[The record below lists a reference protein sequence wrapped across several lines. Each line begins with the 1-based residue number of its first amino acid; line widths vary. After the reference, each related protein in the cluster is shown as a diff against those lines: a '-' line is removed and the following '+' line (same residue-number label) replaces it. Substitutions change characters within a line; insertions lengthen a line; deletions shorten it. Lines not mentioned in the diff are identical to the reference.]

1 MNVSIPIDRIDLSN
15 MSVGI
20 DFPAIEKEVRNL
32 AKEFIQGV
40 LENNLR
46 VEVQQ
51 VDESGEMYV
60 VVWSG
65 LQEGWDTPVA
75 EIKVTDLF
83 NEYLSQLKEN
93 KT

>member
-1 MNVSIPIDRIDLSN
+1 MNVSIPIDRIDLSE
-15 MSVGI
+15 MDVGI
-20 DFPAIEKEVRNL
+20 DFPAIEKEIRKL

-51 VDESGEMYV
+51 VDDSNEMYV
-60 VVWSG
+60 VVWSN
-65 LQEGWDTPVA
+65 LQEGWETPVA

-83 NEYLSQLKEN
+83 QEYLT
-93 KT
+93 KTKAQP